1 MSAAVTA
8 VTQRRSR
15 PHPLVVLLRAL
26 VVLALVAALLLG
38 LAVAFAPA
46 PSVAPRAVAAPQPEA
61 APVAVAWPEG
71 ARSAGYAVAGFE
83 GAIESWG
90 SEEAHPMASVT
101 KLATV
106 LIVLEAHPIEGDSRG
121 AEIALDADDVR
132 AQGRA
137 IADNAPIAPVYD
149 GMVVTQRDLIEWS
162 LVDSA
167 GNAVWSLANWA
178 FGSIDGF
185 LAAAD
190 AWADRHDLAHTSL
203 ADPAG
208 LSAQSVSSA
217 ADLTRIGL
225 MAVDDPVVLATL
237 QLESVTIPGIGYAP
251 NTNRILGEG
260 DVDGGKTGT
269 LKVWGRNLLVT
280 AERLVDGERR
290 RVVAVVMGTITAEEI
305 DAQMLALVESLWTGF
320 ARREVLPE
328 GTVVAEYVAP
338 WGARVEARTQTAL
351 EADAF
356 GEVVPS
362 ATVAVDEAIEPGRPR
377 GEVGSASV
385 TELSG
390 ETRTTSV
397 RTTGMLAEP
406 DLAWRAA
413 HPLDALA
420 WYLD

>member
-1 MSAAVTA
+1 MTAAVTA

-15 PHPLVVLLRAL
+15 PHPLVVLLRVL
-26 VVLALVAALLLG
+26 VVLALVAALLLA

-46 PSVAPRAVAAPQPEA
+46 PSVAPRAVAAPQPA
-61 APVAVAWPEG
+61 ATPAAVAWPEE
-71 ARSAGYAVAGFE
+71 ARSAGYAVVGYD
-83 GAIESWG
+83 GAIEAWG
-90 SEEAHPMASVT
+90 SDEAHPMASVT

-106 LIVLEAHPIEGDSRG
+106 LIVLEAHPIEGDGRG

-190 AWADRHDLAHTSL
+190 AWADRHGLAHTSL

-217 ADLTRIGL
+217 ADLTRVGL

-320 ARREVLPE
+320 ERREVLPA

-338 WGARVEARTQTAL
+338 WGARVEATTQTAL

-356 GEVVPS
+356 GAIAPS
-362 ATVAVDEAIEPGRPR
+362 ATVAVEERIEPGRPR
-377 GEVGSASV
+377 GEVGTASV
-385 TELSG
+385 TDLAG
-390 ETRTTSV
+390 EVRSTSV

-406 DLAWRAA
+406 DLGWRAA
-413 HPLDALA
+413 HPLDVLA